1 MMRVTAIIVALAWTS
16 EVVAAD
22 EKPIDFVRDVRPIL
36 QGKCW
41 ECHGADKQKGAL
53 RLDSRDGLLK
63 PAESGGVAVTPG
75 KIDESEL
82 IRRVET
88 ADASERM
95 PPDSP
100 PLAREQIEI
109 LRAWV
114 KQGAKWPEGGQ
125 GVRTAGSVTPEDR
138 QHWSYLPLRAAKL
151 PEVADFTWG
160 RTSIDRFILAALEAK
175 DSQPNPSASRERLI
189 RRIYFDL
196 IGLPPS
202 PEEVAAF
209 VSNPSPDGYEKL
221 VDRLLASPHY
231 GERWG
236 RHWLDL
242 ARYAESGGLETDH
255 ERVNAYRYRDF
266 VIQALNEDMSY
277 AKFVHWQLAGDEYE
291 PSNPSALAA
300 TGFLTSAPNEMLTD
314 KHLEEERLRLRYN
327 ELDDMAVTTA
337 SAFLG
342 LTLGCARCH
351 DHKFDAI
358 PTRDY
363 YRLQCAFMTT
373 ASADVKVKDDSQ
385 NKEMT
390 LLAIT
395 EKPQPADTWLLA
407 RGDFYSK
414 KEKLQL
420 GFFSVLTST
429 KQPEEYLDAAR
440 RAGPQ
445 GKSTLQRRAL
455 AEWMT
460 DADHGA
466 GPLLARVM
474 VNRLWQHHFGEG
486 LCRTVSDFG
495 VRSEPPTHPELLESL
510 THDFVAGGWQLK
522 RLHRLIV
529 TSSVYMQDDAA
540 DERRMQIDPDNRL
553 LWRRQPQR
561 LEAEILR
568 DTVLAVSGTLN
579 RQQYGPSFKP
589 PIPAEAIVARNT
601 KDPYPKDAK
610 DTPATRRRTVYM
622 YHKRVT
628 QHPLMQAFDAPDA
641 SLSCGRRNSTTVAP
655 QALALLNDPFC
666 RDRAADFAQRLIA
679 DAGEKPE
686 DWIAQGF
693 RLAIS
698 RPPSEKELTTSLA
711 FVEQQRE
718 HRAAR
723 DKTLSADQ
731 VRQEALADF
740 CQALFSLNEFI
751 YVD

>member
-1 MMRVTAIIVALAWTS
+1 MRVIVIVAVLALGS
-16 EVVAAD
+16 VVVAAD
-22 EKPIDFVRDVRPIL
+22 EKPVDFARDVRPIL

-53 RLDSRDGLLK
+53 RLDSRDALLR

-82 IRRVET
+82 IRRLET
-88 ADASERM
+88 PDVAERM
-95 PPDSP
+95 PLDAP
-100 PLAREQIEI
+100 PLTKEKIEI
-109 LRAWV
+109 LRAWI
-114 KQGAKWPEGGQ
+114 KEGAKWPESSQ
-125 GVRTAGSVTPEDR
+125 AVRTTGSVTAEDR
-138 QHWSYLPLRAAKL
+138 QHWAYLPLRSVPLPAVTDAAWERTSVDRFVSSALAARKL
-151 PEVADFTWG
+151 P
-160 RTSIDRFILAALEAK
+160 
-175 DSQPNPSASRERLI
+175 PNPPASREGLI

-196 IGLPPS
+196 VGLPPE
-202 PEEVAAF
+202 PEEVESFSAGQ
-209 VSNPSPDGYEKL
+209 SPDAYERL

-255 ERVNAYRYRDF
+255 ERVNAFRYRDF
-266 VIQALNEDMSY
+266 IIQAINADMPY
-277 AKFVHWQLAGDEYE
+277 DQFVRWQLAGDEYE
-291 PSNPSALAA
+291 PANLSAVAA
-300 TGFLTSAPNEMLTD
+300 TGFLTSAPNEMLEE

-327 ELDDMAVTTA
+327 ELDDMMTVTA

-373 ASADVKVKDDSQ
+373 AAADVKLKDAAQ

-395 EKPQPADTWLLA
+395 EKSQPADTWLLA

-420 GFFSVLTST
+420 GFFSVLTSS
-429 KQPEEYLDAAR
+429 KQPEQYLASVREQVPGATT
-440 RAGPQ
+440 
-445 GKSTLQRRAL
+445 TLQRRAL

-460 DADHGA
+460 DAGQGA

-495 VRSEPPTHPELLESL
+495 VRSEPPTHPELLEYL
-510 THDFVAGGWQLK
+510 THDFVSGGWTLK
-522 RLHRLIV
+522 RLHRRMV
-529 TSSVYMQDDAA
+529 TSAVYMQDDAT
-540 DERRMQIDPDNRL
+540 DKQRLSIDPDNRL
-553 LWRRQPQR
+553 LWRRRPQR
-561 LEAEILR
+561 LEAEVLR
-568 DTVLAVSGTLN
+568 DSVLAVSGTLN

-610 DTPATRRRTVYM
+610 DTPETRRRSVYM

-655 QALALLNDPFC
+655 QALALLNDPFA
-666 RDRAADFAQRLIA
+666 RDRAADFARRLIA
-679 DAGEKPE
+679 EAGDKPE
-686 DWIAQGF
+686 DWIAHGF
-693 RLAIS
+693 RLALS
-698 RPPSEKELTTSLA
+698 RPPTQSELAASVNFLTQQKERRT
-711 FVEQQRE
+711 
-718 HRAAR
+718 AR
-723 DKTLSADQ
+723 DKSLSADQ
-731 VRQEALADF
+731 IRQESLADF

-751 YVD
+751 YLD